1 MINGGFFVLSPKV
14 LALIDNDLTSWENEP
29 LTELASI
36 GEMMAFEHKGFW
48 QPMDTLRDKTQL
60 EELWVS
66 NTAPWKMWK

>member
-1 MINGGFFVLSPKV
+1 MRGFFVLSPKV